1 MIGIDFHQHVW
12 GDRFRRAL
20 EHRTEPPYLRGHR
33 LALPNGGTFE
43 VDPHGYTPEARLA
56 ELDAQG
62 LKHAVVSL
70 PPTTEPTRDLV
81 EIWHEE
87 ALQIAASSHG
97 RLLPLAYREA
107 RAEFQGAIVPAS
119 DLVDLESAAPLLSR
133 LEQQGQFAFVHP
145 AAAAPVE
152 PQWRIAGISHTHQ
165 MLQAYASWITDGTSR
180 WPHLQVVFAFLG
192 GGAAF
197 QIERLVRRGLD
208 PRAPFAPNVW
218 FETSSYGERA
228 LEVSLQTFGPGR
240 HLLGSD
246 APIDAVGE
254 ARAVA
259 ARFGAA
265 LEHQLVAANPLTL
278 LPTERHRWAA

>member
-1 MIGIDFHQHVW
+1 MIGIDFHQHLW

-20 EHRTEPPYLRGHR
+20 EHRTDPPYLRGRR
-33 LALPNGGTFE
+33 LTLASGGSFE
-43 VDPHGYTPEARLA
+43 VDPLRYTPEARLQ

-62 LKHAVVSL
+62 LEQAVVSL

-87 ALQIAASSHG
+87 ALQVEAASAG
-97 RLLPLAYREA
+97 RLLPLAYREP
-107 RAEFQGAIVPAS
+107 RAEFQGAILPAT
-119 DLVDLESAAPLLSR
+119 DLVDLDSAAPLLSQ
-133 LEQQGQFAFVHP
+133 LELRGQFAFIHP
-145 AAAAPVE
+145 AAAAPVG
-152 PQWRIAGISHTHQ
+152 PPWQIAGVSYTHQ
-165 MLQAYASWITDGTSR
+165 MLQAYASWITDGAQR
-180 WPHLQVVFAFLG
+180 WPLLHVVFAFLG

-240 HLLGSD
+240 HLFGSD
-246 APIDAVGE
+246 APIDTVGE

-278 LPTERHRWAA
+278 LAAERHRWAA